1 MQIQHNGK
9 PVTIETWN
17 RLARFQKVCRHIYGV
32 NSFCFTDIC
41 YRDSCKRCGL
51 NVRYIDLRR
60 ITQDSVGLVL

>member
-32 NSFCFTDIC
+32 NTFYFPDLC
-41 YRDSCKRCGL
+41 YRDMCKRCGER
-51 NVRYIDLRR
+51 VRYKDLRP
-60 ITQDSVGLVL
+60 ISIDSDAVVL